1 MIRDLYDW
9 TMRMAAHPRARW
21 VLAGVSFAESSF
33 FPIPPD
39 AMLLPMMLA
48 EPKRAWQ
55 IAAICSAAS
64 VIGGFFGY
72 AIGYFLFETI
82 GRWVIDF
89 YGLQRAFAEFH
100 DWFNEYGAWVILVK
114 GLTPIPY
121 KIVTIAS
128 GAVHFDLFMFGIT
141 SLITRA
147 GRFFLLAV
155 LLRIYGPSIREF
167 IEKRLTLVTTGFV
180 VLVVG
185 GFVALKYL

>member
-1 MIRDLYDW
+1 
-9 TMRMAAHPRARW
+9 MAAHPKARW

-48 EPKRAWQ
+48 DPKRAWQ
-55 IAAICSAAS
+55 IAAICSATS

-147 GRFFLLAV
+147 GRFFMLAV

-167 IEKRLTLVTTGFV
+167 IEKRLTLVTTAFV

-185 GFVALKYL
+185 GFLALKYL